1 MKRAQL
7 ELPAAAATQ
16 RRYAVILLW
25 GTRAGLALLVA
36 GFGLYAFGVVAPH
49 VAFEHMPRLWNQP
62 VDAYLRATGQSTGW
76 TWVALVSRSDIFNL
90 IGISVLSGWS
100 AVCLLAVIPLYAAQR
115 DWPFV
120 VLCAAE
126 VAVLVLAASNVLAF
140 GH

>member
-1 MKRAQL
+1 
-7 ELPAAAATQ
+7 
-16 RRYAVILLW
+16 
-25 GTRAGLALLVA
+25 
-36 GFGLYAFGVVAPH
+36 
-49 VAFEHMPRLWNQP
+49 MPRLWNQP
-62 VDAYLRATGQSTGW
+62 VGAYLNATGQSTGW

-100 AVCLLAVIPLYAAQR
+100 AVCLLAVIPLYAEQR

-120 VLCAAE
+120 VLCVAE